1 MKTLIF
7 GLIASVAIAAPAI
20 AGDPSAPGKSEQ
32 GKAVSAK
39 ARASYA
45 HAPRHHRRHAMGIR
59 PGQNAHLRQV
69 DDPHSY
75 GRPDR
80 P

>member
-7 GLIASVAIAAPAI
+7 GLIASVAIAAPAL
-20 AGDPSAPGKSEQ
+20 AGNPSAHGRDDQ
-32 GKAVSAK
+32 GKGVSAK

-45 HAPRHHRRHAMGIR
+45 YAPRHHRHHAIGISR
-59 PGQNAHLRQV
+59 GQNAHLRQI